1 MRQSNLLSQGINNI
15 KTYIMLSREILI
27 NRLSHIKQLFKIGIN
42 QANQHENIAVF
53 SILSFHDSIEMFL
66 KLLSEHKGVDAS
78 KFNFLTYWDNIPEL
92 TLKESM
98 RNLNARRVNIK
109 HKGLL
114 PAKSEIEIS
123 KVNTIDF
130 FDQNTKVQFDINFDE
145 ITLIELIT
153 FPKVKEYLT
162 TAQNALN
169 NENAENCIENA
180 AYAFEELL
188 HNYESNK
195 TFWGRSPFFFGKDMT
210 FMTSFSL
217 GLSRSENGLNKISRF
232 VDNVSESIEGLQEAV
247 KISSFGINY
256 KEYVKFKIL
265 TPSITRT
272 IGGEVIAQIM
282 GERKWTKE
290 NCQYCIDFVIKT
302 SLQLQEFDFDIKNL
316 EISRYNDF

>member
-1 MRQSNLLSQGINNI
+1 
-15 KTYIMLSREILI
+15 MLSREILI

-42 QANQHENIAVF
+42 QSEQHENIAVF

-66 KLLSEHKGVDAS
+66 KLLAEHKEIDAT
-78 KFNFLTYWDNIPEL
+78 KFNFLNYWEKIPEL

-130 FDQNTKVQFDINFDE
+130 FDQNTKVQFNINFDE

-153 FPKVKEYLT
+153 FPKVKKYLAI
-162 TAQNALN
+162 AQNALN
-169 NENAENCIENA
+169 KENINDCIENA

-188 HNYESNK
+188 HGYEQNK
-195 TFWGRSPFFFGKDMT
+195 TFWGKSPFFFGRDMT
-210 FMTSFSL
+210 FMTSSSL
-217 GLSRSENGLNKISRF
+217 GFSRSEDGFEKIARF
-232 VDNVSESIEGLQEAV
+232 IDNVSESIDSLQEAV

-265 TPSITRT
+265 TPHVTRT
-272 IGGEVIAQIM
+272 IGGNMVAQIM
-282 GERKWTKE
+282 GERNWTNE

-302 SLQLQEFDFDIKNL
+302 SLQLQEFDFDIEHL
-316 EISRYNDF
+316 EIKSA